1 MTEPRTRFLKA
12 LRGHDTT
19 ITVEL
24 RPPRA
29 GQSQQRT
36 LDDWI
41 ETYHGVRKLARAG
54 HFLFLT
60 DNAVGDL
67 EEENLAHLG
76 ANLAGE
82 VDPETVIPFLTTKH
96 SLGYCLMYAQRAW
109 AQGFRS
115 LAVLG
120 GDKTVG
126 PPRCIP
132 HAFELRALVRGR
144 VPELTLGGWANP
156 HADIET
162 QAGFLAH
169 ENFGADFW
177 LSQVVSHHH
186 KPQIER
192 LLGEVED
199 HEVKAPGVFGIFYY
213 RSANPTTLRG
223 LSQFFPVPASELSRE
238 FASGLTPE
246 DICARTLRTLLEA
259 GARNVYVSNLP
270 LRGAAGRVEK
280 IVHLAAGGSI

>member
-1 MTEPRTRFLKA
+1 MTEPRAGFLEA
-12 LRGHDTT
+12 LRGNDTT

-29 GQSQQRT
+29 GQSGQRT
-36 LDDWI
+36 LDAWI

-82 VDPETVIPFLTTKH
+82 VDPKMVIPFLTTKH
-96 SLGYCLMYAQRAW
+96 SLDYCLVYAQRAW

-120 GDKTVG
+120 GDRTVG
-126 PPRCIP
+126 SPRCVP
-132 HAFELRALVRGR
+132 HAFELRALIRNR

-156 HADIET
+156 HADIGA
-162 QAGFLAH
+162 QAGFLADEH
-169 ENFGADFW
+169 LGADFW

-186 KPQIER
+186 GREVDR
-192 LLGEVED
+192 MLSEVERRGV
-199 HEVKAPGVFGIFYY
+199 EIPGVFGVFYY
-213 RSANPTTLRG
+213 RSANPKTLRG
-223 LSQFFPVPASELSRE
+223 LSRFFPVPAEEVSRE
-238 FASGLTPE
+238 FESGVTPE
-246 DICARTLRTLLEA
+246 AVCAKTLRTLLKA
-259 GARNVYVSNLP
+259 GVRNVYISNLP
-270 LRGAAGRVEK
+270 MRGAADRLER
-280 IVHLAAGGSI
+280 IIELAAA